1 MQWRNNAMTQKSPP
15 EVYLEIYTDN
25 TSEQLLKAVLKSLA
39 AYGIRERYY
48 TEGTNHIRAF
58 TKGNES
64 EIFEKVTRIQK
75 LPHVKKV
82 MKEILVPV

>member
-1 MQWRNNAMTQKSPP
+1 MQWRNNTMTQKS
-15 EVYLEIYTDN
+15 EVFLEIFTDN

-39 AYGIRERYY
+39 TYGIRERYY

-64 EIFEKVTRIQK
+64 EISEKVTRIQE